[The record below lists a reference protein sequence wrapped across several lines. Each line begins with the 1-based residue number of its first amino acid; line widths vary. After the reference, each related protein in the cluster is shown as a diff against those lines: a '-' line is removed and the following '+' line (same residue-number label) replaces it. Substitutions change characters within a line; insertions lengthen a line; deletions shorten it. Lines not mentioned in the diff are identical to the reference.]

1 MGESYDHI
9 YAISN
14 SNEIGRLKIGKT
26 TKSNPL
32 ERVRQFKTGVS
43 VPWKV
48 EMLIRVPSSKI
59 DYIDNQIK
67 KILEKYNVKK
77 GGGTEFFNLT
87 PDNLSVFKTMF
98 LFYNPDC
105 TEVDQTEIS
114 EMENRINTTQGKSKK
129 RRNNDSL
136 PRGYLKAYELSI
148 ETKRI
153 HFMKKLDIE
162 PFAGRN
168 DILETTPLDINNA
181 NSVKIWLNEV
191 RYITEHY
198 KNKYSNGNGNSIT
211 DVTLGNGS
219 LQAFLNNHIYRK
231 SLSAV

>member
-1 MGESYDHI
+1 MEESYGHI

-14 SNEIGRLKIGKT
+14 TNESGRLKIGKT

-59 DYIDNQIK
+59 DNIDNEIK
-67 KILEKYNVKK
+67 KMLEPYNVKK

-87 PDNLSVFKTMF
+87 PEGLSVFKTMF
-98 LFYNPDC
+98 LFQYTDC

-114 EMENRINTTQGKSKK
+114 EMENKLNTTRCKPKK
-129 RRNNDSL
+129 RGNNDDL
-136 PRGYLKAYELSI
+136 PRRYLNTY
-148 ETKRI
+148 KRSLENRCI
-153 HFMKKLDIE
+153 YFIKKLNIP

-168 DILETTPLDINNA
+168 DILKTTPLDINDA
-181 NSVKIWLNEV
+181 NSVKIWLNELQ
-191 RYITEHY
+191 YITEHH
-198 KNKYSNGNGNSIT
+198 KNKHVNGNDNKIPDVTEGNGN
-211 DVTLGNGS
+211 LK
-219 LQAFLNNHIYRK
+219 AFLRRYI
-231 SLSAV
+231 